1 MAKFYDGIDAA
12 MAAWIERQP
21 VFFVATAPLS
31 ADGLVNLSPKGT
43 TGTFRVVDEH
53 TFGYLDMT
61 GSGVETIAHLRENGR
76 ICVMFCAF
84 DGRPQIVRLHGTGRA
99 VLADDPGFDAELAG
113 FGEAA
118 ESRRAYARAVVV
130 VDVARVSDSCGYAVP
145 RMDLVEE
152 RDTLDAVWRSRDDA
166 RIATYHAQRNSTSL
180 DGLPGLPR
188 RQRSAEP
195 DRPAVRTSPRTTPR
209 PPSRR

>member
-1 MAKFYDGIDAA
+1 MGKVYDGIDPK

-21 VFFVATAPLS
+21 VFFVATAPLA

-43 TGTFRVVDEH
+43 IGTFRVVDEH
-53 TFGYLDMT
+53 TFAYLDIT

-84 DGRPQIVRLHGTGRA
+84 DGRPNIVRLHGAGRPVLTG
-99 VLADDPGFDAELAG
+99 DPAFDELLAG
-113 FGEAA
+113 FGAAA
-118 ESRRAYARAVVV
+118 EQRRRYVRGVIV

-152 RDTLDAVWRSRDDA
+152 RETLDVYWRSRDDE
-166 RIATYHAQRNSTSL
+166 RIAGYHVEKNATSL
-180 DGLPGLPR
+180 DGLPGLRR
-188 RQRSAEP
+188 RQMG
-195 DRPAVRTSPRTTPR
+195 
-209 PPSRR
+209 